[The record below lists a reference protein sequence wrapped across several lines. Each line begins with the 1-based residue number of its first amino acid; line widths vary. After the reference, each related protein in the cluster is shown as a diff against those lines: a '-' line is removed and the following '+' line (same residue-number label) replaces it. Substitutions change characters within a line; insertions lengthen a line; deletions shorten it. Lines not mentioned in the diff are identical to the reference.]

1 MDIPRAT
8 TASAAVAPPETEPP
22 TWTTAPEDAAP
33 ATSTKPT
40 KPISPPGAAEQ
51 PRGPAKWVQAVGSF
65 LDERTGLSALRY
77 AVPEHANTFW
87 YTLGGIT
94 FMGIIILVVTG
105 MWLAQ
110 YYNPDPS
117 AARDS
122 VIYIQTKAPF
132 GDIIR
137 GIHVWTAYI
146 VSLTAVL
153 HLIRVFVTAAYKRP
167 REFNW
172 FVGIAM
178 LALLLFGAVFTGS
191 VLRWDQEAFEA
202 LEHNT
207 ATAQLMGAIGTFFSG
222 GFTASTPLLSRLYIA
237 HITIVPMILAVLL
250 VAHIFLIKRHG
261 ISPLPKQADSG
272 LAPRGQLPKA
282 LQLARYTTHLRVMVG
297 YGIALLA
304 VAGLLGLLFPMA
316 VGPAPDPSM
325 EVTKPAFLFYWAYAF
340 EDWFGIKGILYSA
353 AGLFGVLA
361 LVPLID
367 FSRFRRI
374 RGWRI
379 VVVALGALLLIAVV
393 TLSIMVALQPPAKH
407 LGM

>member
-1 MDIPRAT
+1 MESPIATTSDPAAAPPDIELTESEEATQPST
-8 TASAAVAPPETEPP
+8 TAS
-22 TWTTAPEDAAP
+22 P
-33 ATSTKPT
+33 AQEMQ
-40 KPISPPGAAEQ
+40 A
-51 PRGPAKWVQAVGSF
+51 RGPAQWVQRIGSF

-77 AVPEHANTFW
+77 AVPAHANSFW

-94 FMGIIILVVTG
+94 FVGLLILVATG

-110 YYNPDPS
+110 FYNPDPS
-117 AARDS
+117 AARES
-122 VIYIQTKAPF
+122 VIYIQTKAPL
-132 GDIIR
+132 GDVIR
-137 GIHVWTAYI
+137 GIHVWTAYM
-146 VSLTAVL
+146 VSLTALL

-172 FVGIAM
+172 FIGLAM
-178 LALLLFGAVFTGS
+178 FALLLFGAVFTGS

-207 ATAQLMGAIGTFFSG
+207 ATAQLMGAIGNFFSG
-222 GFTASTPLLSRLYIA
+222 GFTASTSILPRLYIA
-237 HITIVPMILAVLL
+237 HISIVPLMLAVLL

-261 ISPLPKQADSG
+261 ISPLPQQADAG
-272 LAPRGQLPKA
+272 LAPHGQLPKA

-297 YGIALLA
+297 YGLALLA
-304 VAGLLGLLFPMA
+304 TAGLLSLLFPLPI
-316 VGPAPDPSM
+316 GPAPDPTM

-353 AGLFGVLA
+353 TGLFGLLA

-379 VVVALGALLLIAVV
+379 VVVALGAALLIAVV
-393 TLSIMVALQPPAKH
+393 ALSIMVALQAPAKH

>member
-1 MDIPRAT
+1 MESPIT
-8 TASAAVAPPETEPP
+8 TATDPAVAAPDIRESVET
-22 TWTTAPEDAAP
+22 P
-33 ATSTKPT
+33 A
-40 KPISPPGAAEQ
+40 
-51 PRGPAKWVQAVGSF
+51 RGPAGWVQRVGSF

-77 AVPEHANTFW
+77 AVPEHANRFW

-94 FMGIIILVVTG
+94 FIGLLVLVATG

-110 YYNPDPS
+110 FYNPDPS
-117 AARDS
+117 AARES

-137 GIHVWTAYI
+137 GIHVWTAYM
-146 VSLTAVL
+146 VSITALL
-153 HLIRVFVTAAYKRP
+153 HMIRVFVTAAYKRP

-172 FVGIAM
+172 FIGLAM
-178 LALLLFGAVFTGS
+178 FVLLLFGAVFTGS

-207 ATAQLMGAIGTFFSG
+207 ATAQLFGQIGNFFSG
-222 GFTASTPLLSRLYIA
+222 GFTASTSILPRLYIA
-237 HITIVPMILAVLL
+237 HISLVPLMLFVLL

-261 ISPLPKQADSG
+261 ISPLPQQADAG
-272 LAPRGQLPKA
+272 LAPNGQLPKA
-282 LQLARYTTHLRVMVG
+282 LQKASYTTHLRVMMG
-297 YGIALLA
+297 YGLALVA
-304 VAGLLGLLFPMA
+304 VAGLLSLLVPLPI
-316 VGPAPDPSM
+316 GPAPDPSM

-353 AGLFGVLA
+353 AGLFGLLA

-367 FSRFRRI
+367 FSRYRGI

-379 VVVALGALLLIAVV
+379 VLVALGALLLIALIG
-393 TLSIMVALQPPAKH
+393 LSIMVALQPPAKH